1 MEVNAKDFVIF
12 ENDRMGKDNVY
23 KLDSRKTRKELKWKA
38 KVSIKKGIDKTINYI
53 NNNFEKLKKEKINF
67 KIN

>member
-1 MEVNAKDFVIF
+1 MKVNVKDSVIF
-12 ENDRMGKDNVY
+12 ENDRMGKDDVY

-38 KVSIKKGIDKTINYI
+38 KVSIKKGINKTINYI